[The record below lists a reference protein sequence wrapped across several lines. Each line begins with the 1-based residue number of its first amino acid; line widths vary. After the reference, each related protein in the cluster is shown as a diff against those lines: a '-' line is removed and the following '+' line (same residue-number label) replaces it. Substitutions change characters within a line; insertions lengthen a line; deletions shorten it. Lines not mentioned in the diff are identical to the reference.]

1 MVHLENAQLR
11 WRQLAALKYLIDLV
25 TAQDFLEVSL
35 EESFQPIA

>member
-11 WRQLAALKYLIDLV
+11 WRQLVALKYLIYLV
-25 TAQDFLEVSL
+25 TAQDFLEVSY